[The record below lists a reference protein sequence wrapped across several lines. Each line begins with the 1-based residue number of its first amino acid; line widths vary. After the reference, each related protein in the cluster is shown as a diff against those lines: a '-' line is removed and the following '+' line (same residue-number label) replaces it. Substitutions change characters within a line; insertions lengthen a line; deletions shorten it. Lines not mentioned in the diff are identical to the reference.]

1 LRVGYVGA
9 RAQGRDGWGRY
20 TVEVVRAARWRGI
33 EPVLVLADPEV
44 DARLTDVECHAI
56 LPPPLGRR
64 FTVPRSLSAARRLR
78 PILATCDVVHCLV
91 EPYAPLVALSVPPR
105 VPLVMTAHG
114 SWAVRPLRSLV
125 RRWLFRAALRR
136 VDLLVFQ
143 SRFTRDKMAGLAPP
157 TPHILAP
164 AGVDPADFQPARR
177 ASLPPWAGE
186 NPIVLSV
193 GALKPRKG
201 YEVALEAVSL
211 ASREFPD
218 LHYVVVGEGESGDHA
233 GRLRRQAEELGVG
246 ERFHLLG
253 SVASDE
259 LIAWYLR
266 ADVFLLLP
274 VNVGGSFEG
283 LGLAYLEA
291 AAAGRPCIGTR
302 DCGAAEA
309 VIDGETGL
317 LVPQG
322 DAVAAADSLIR
333 LLESRELRM
342 RLGEAGRRRV
352 DGFTWA
358 RLAERLRESYAE
370 LLREE
375 SPSPGG

>member
-44 DARLTDVECHAI
+44 DPRLADVERHAI
-56 LPPPLGRR
+56 LPPALDRR
-64 FTVPRSLSAARRLR
+64 FAGPRSLPAARRVR

-91 EPYAPLVALSVPPR
+91 EPYAPLVALSLPR
-105 VPLVMTAHG
+105 RTPFVLTAHG

-125 RRWLFRAALRR
+125 RRWLFREALRR

-143 SRFTRDKMAGLAPP
+143 SRYTRDKMAGLASLPSR
-157 TPHILAP
+157 IVAP
-164 AGVDPADFQPARR
+164 AGVDPADFRPARR

-186 NPIVLSV
+186 HPIVLSV

-201 YEVALEAVSL
+201 YEVALEAVGL
-211 ASREFPD
+211 AGREFPE
-218 LHYVVVGEGESGDHA
+218 LHYVVLGEGESGDHA
-233 GRLRRQAEELGVG
+233 GRLRRRAQELGLD

-259 LIAWYLR
+259 LVAWYLR

-291 AAAGRPCIGTR
+291 AAAGKPCIGTR

-309 VIDGETGL
+309 VIDGETGF

-352 DGFTWA
+352 DGLTWA
-358 RLAERLRESYAE
+358 RLAERLQKEYEDLAATARLWA
-370 LLREE
+370 
-375 SPSPGG
+375 G

>member
-1 LRVGYVGA
+1 
-9 RAQGRDGWGRY
+9 
-20 TVEVVRAARWRGI
+20 
-33 EPVLVLADPEV
+33 
-44 DARLTDVECHAI
+44 
-56 LPPPLGRR
+56 
-64 FTVPRSLSAARRLR
+64 
-78 PILATCDVVHCLV
+78 
-91 EPYAPLVALSVPPR
+91 
-105 VPLVMTAHG
+105 
-114 SWAVRPLRSLV
+114 
-125 RRWLFRAALRR
+125 
-136 VDLLVFQ
+136 
-143 SRFTRDKMAGLAPP
+143 MAELAPP
-157 TPHILAP
+157 PPHIIAP
-164 AGVDPADFQPARR
+164 AGVDPADFRPARR
-177 ASLPPWAGE
+177 ASLPPWVGE
-186 NPIVLSV
+186 PPIVLTV

-201 YEVALEAVSL
+201 YEVALEAVGL
-211 ASREFPD
+211 AGREFPD

-233 GRLRRQAEELGVG
+233 ARLRRQAQELGLG

-274 VNVGGSFEG
+274 VNLGGSFEG

-322 DAVAAADSLIR
+322 DAAAAAASLIR

-358 RLAERLRESYAE
+358 RLAERLQREYENLAASMRLSA
-370 LLREE
+370 
-375 SPSPGG
+375 G